1 LLSEKLL
8 EFSLVGAEWVLWL
21 LVILSVFSV
30 AVMLDRYLMFRRTGV
45 RMEDIEPAFTK
56 AISERDFSAAKKTVE
71 NDGFV
76 NNVLRS
82 GIETLEKGPPSD
94 SGAVEQSMLAAIVRE
109 KGRHERRLVHLG
121 TIGNN
126 APFIGLFGTVLG
138 IIQSFDELGR
148 AKTITA
154 EAGQAA
160 SQLDT
165 QNNAAVMALL
175 GEALVATAV
184 GILVAIPAVAAYNAF
199 KSRIAERSRTSEAM
213 MRSMLAGL
221 ATRRGE
227 G

>member
-1 LLSEKLL
+1 MLSEKLL

-21 LVILSVFSV
+21 LLILSIFSV
-30 AVMLDRYLMFRRTGV
+30 AVMLDRFLLFRRTNV
-45 RMEDIEPAFTK
+45 RMENMEPAFTK
-56 AISERDFSAAKKTVE
+56 AIAARDFEAAGTTVE
-71 NDGFV
+71 ADGFV

-82 GIETLEKGPPSD
+82 GLETLEGGAAD
-94 SGAVEQSMLAAIVRE
+94 SGALEQSMMGAIVRE
-109 KGRHERRLVHLG
+109 KDRHERRLVHLG

-138 IIQSFDELGR
+138 IIQSFDEMGR
-148 AKTITA
+148 AKGVTA
-154 EAGQAA
+154 EAGQAV

>member
-1 LLSEKLL
+1 MLSEKLL

-30 AVMLDRYLMFRRTGV
+30 SIMVDRFLTFRRTNV

-56 AISERDFSAAKKTVE
+56 AIAVRDFKAARSTVE
-71 NDGFV
+71 ADGFV
-76 NNVLRS
+76 SNVLRS
-82 GIETLEKGPPSD
+82 GLETLEGGASD

-109 KGRHERRLVHLG
+109 KDRHERGLVHLG
-121 TIGNN
+121 TVGNN

-138 IIQSFDELGR
+138 IIQSFEQLGQ
-148 AKTITA
+148 AKQA
-154 EAGQAA
+154 VGEAGQAVN
-160 SQLDT
+160 QLDA
-165 QNNAAVMALL
+165 QNNSAVMALL

-199 KSRIAERSRTSEAM
+199 KSRIAQRSRTSEAM

-221 ATRRGE
+221 ATRPE
-227 G
+227 ES

>member
-1 LLSEKLL
+1 MLSEKLL

-30 AVMLDRYLMFRRTGV
+30 AVMLDRYLAFRRTNV
-45 RMEDIEPAFTK
+45 RMEEIEPAFTK
-56 AISERDFSAAKKTVE
+56 AIADRDLSKAKEIVAS
-71 NDGFV
+71 DGFV
-76 NNVLRS
+76 TNVLRG
-82 GIETLEKGPPSD
+82 GIETMESGASE

-109 KGRHERRLVHLG
+109 KDRHERGLVHLG

-138 IIQSFDELGR
+138 IIQSFEQL
-148 AKTITA
+148 
-154 EAGQAA
+154 GQAKGA
-160 SQLDT
+160 VGETGQAVSQLDA

-221 ATRRGE
+221 ATRSDE

>member
-1 LLSEKLL
+1 MLSEKLL

-30 AVMLDRYLMFRRTGV
+30 SIMVDRFLTFRRTNV

-56 AISERDFSAAKKTVE
+56 AIAVRDFKTARSTVE
-71 NDGFV
+71 ADGFV
-76 NNVLRS
+76 TNVLRS
-82 GIETLEKGPPSD
+82 GLETLEGGASD

-109 KGRHERRLVHLG
+109 KDRHERGLVHLG
-121 TIGNN
+121 TVGNN

-138 IIQSFDELGR
+138 IIQSFEQLGQ
-148 AKTITA
+148 AKQA
-154 EAGQAA
+154 VGEAGQAVN
-160 SQLDT
+160 QLDA
-165 QNNAAVMALL
+165 QNNSAVMALL

-199 KSRIAERSRTSEAM
+199 KSRIAQRSRTSEAM

-221 ATRRGE
+221 GTRPVE